1 MPGRT
6 GLLAAACL
14 LTVAATAQPARG
26 GEVAG
31 RVELRGKDGV
41 LGPAAGAV
49 LWFPGVPAS
58 APAAAGPVLASKDKR
73 FDPHV
78 VAVARRSTVV
88 FPNQDKI
95 FHNVFSR
102 SAGNE
107 FDLGL
112 YRGGKSREFQF
123 ATPGLVRIY
132 CNIHSEMA
140 AYVMVLDGA
149 AFAVAD
155 EAGRYRIGDLP
166 DGRRE
171 VRVWHERAGETTTFV
186 DVAGRA
192 TALDLVLD
200 AAGYREEAHKN
211 KYGEDYPPAT
221 HDADRY

>member
-1 MPGRT
+1 MARRAGLFA
-6 GLLAAACL
+6 GACLLAA
-14 LTVAATAQPARG
+14 VAGRPAAA

-31 RVELRGKDGV
+31 RVELRGKDGA
-41 LGPAAGAV
+41 LTPAAGAV
-49 LWFPGVPAS
+49 LWVAGVPAHAPS
-58 APAAAGPVLASKDKR
+58 ATAPMMASKDKR

-78 VAVARRSTVV
+78 VVVPRRSTVV
-88 FPNQDKI
+88 FPNLDKI

-112 YRGGKSREFQF
+112 YRGGKSRDYQF
-123 ATPGLVRIY
+123 GTPGLVRVY

-149 AFAVAD
+149 AYAVAD
-155 EAGRYRIGDLP
+155 DSGRYRIAGLP
-166 DGRRE
+166 DGRRD
-171 VRVWHERAGETTTFV
+171 VHVWHERAGESTAAV

-192 TALDLVLD
+192 AALDVVLD
-200 AAGYREEAHKN
+200 ASGYREQPHKN

>member
-1 MPGRT
+1 VPGRAALVA
-6 GLLAAACL
+6 GACLLAAA
-14 LTVAATAQPARG
+14 AGQRAGA

-49 LWFPGVPAS
+49 VWVPGVPAA
-58 APAAAGPVLASKDKR
+58 APSAAAPVLASKNKR

-88 FPNQDKI
+88 FPNLDKI

-102 SAGNE
+102 TAGNE

-112 YRGGKSREFQF
+112 YRGGKSRDFQF

-155 EAGRYRIGDLP
+155 EAGHYRIGGLP
-166 DGRRE
+166 DGRHE
-171 VRVWHERAGETTTFV
+171 VRVWHEQAGETASSV
-186 DVAGRA
+186 DVSGRA
-192 TALDLVLD
+192 GVLDVVLD
-200 AAGYREEAHKN
+200 AAAYREQPHKN

>member
-1 MPGRT
+1 
-6 GLLAAACL
+6 
-14 LTVAATAQPARG
+14 
-26 GEVAG
+26 VAG
-31 RVELRGKDGV
+31 RVELRGAGKAGE
-41 LGPAAGAV
+41 PAAGAV
-49 LWFPGVPAS
+49 IWVPGVPMAA
-58 APAAAGPVLASKDKR
+58 APAGAPTLSSKDKR

-78 VAVARRSTVV
+78 VVVPRRSTVV
-88 FPNQDKI
+88 FPNLDKI

-102 SAGNE
+102 TPGNE

-155 EAGRYRIGDLP
+155 ADGRYRIAGLP
-166 DGRRE
+166 EGRRE
-171 VRVWHERAGETTTFV
+171 VRVWHERAGETSATV
-186 DVAGRA
+186 DVAPGRGA
-192 TALDLVLD
+192 TLDLVLD
-200 AAGYREEAHKN
+200 ASAYRDAPHKN

-221 HDADRY
+221 PDADRY